1 MSKTIFSVP
10 QVDLQMVRPEA
21 GEDAMNHAGALIGQ
35 LDNALKIALQEQ
47 DALGKIMQECGA
59 ANAALGQELRR
70 VFTELGK
77 GNKVTPQQLKA
88 IRDKNEFQQLN
99 RKLQQSVDEA
109 NKFRAELRVI
119 KDEVGIREDARERAE
134 KENVALRARLETG
147 LDARAAGYL
156 KRISGELDS
165 NTTLANL
172 IEELDG
178 FTVDAIENKKPDGK
192 SGIVEAFGALVQAA
206 RDAPDDNIPTLDS
219 GSNFVSDNQ
228 PRRFVA
234 LFKALVKKILG
245 IDTIRQLAT
254 QARASQRELA
264 KIKDTINAD
273 IDALDNASKRR
284 GAGRGGGSAKR
295 ARAFRR
301 KIAKTKRQ
309 GRQDKNPGTSRKNL
323 SKTRKSKRL

>member
-1 MSKTIFSVP
+1 
-10 QVDLQMVRPEA
+10 MVRRQFSEDDMSRA
-21 GEDAMNHAGALIGQ
+21 GTLIGQ

-147 LDARAAGYL
+147 LDARAAAYL
-156 KRISGELDS
+156 KRISSELES
-165 NTTLANL
+165 NATLDEM
-172 IEELDG
+172 IKGLDA
-178 FTVDAIENKKPDGK
+178 FRENDIENKKPDRA
-192 SGIVEAFGALVQAA
+192 SGIVEAFNALVVAA
-206 RDAPDDNIPTLDS
+206 RAAKEDNVPQLNPETKFVADS
-219 GSNFVSDNQ
+219 Q
-228 PRRFVA
+228 PSEFVA

-245 IDTIRQLAT
+245 INEINRLAA
-254 QARASQRELA
+254 QAEATQRELA
-264 KIKDTINAD
+264 KIKDTIDAD
-273 IDALDNASKRR
+273 IVALDNASKRR
-284 GAGRGGGSAKR
+284 GAGRGGASAKR
-295 ARAFRR
+295 AGALRR
-301 KIAKTKRQ
+301 KIAKTKRH
-309 GRQDKNPGTSRKNL
+309 GRQDKNSSGTRKNL
-323 SKTRKSKRL
+323 SKTRKSKRH

>member
-10 QVDLQMVRPEA
+10 QVDLQMVRRQFSEDDMNRA
-21 GEDAMNHAGALIGQ
+21 GTLIGQ

-109 NKFRAELRVI
+109 NKFRAELRAI
-119 KDEVGIREDARERAE
+119 KDEVGIREDARERAQ
-134 KENVALRARLETG
+134 KENVALRRRLETG

-156 KRISGELDS
+156 ERISGELES
-165 NTTLANL
+165 NTTLADL
-172 IEELDG
+172 IKGLDEISEES
-178 FTVDAIENKKPDGK
+178 INNKRPDEEISNAFEALKVAAK
-192 SGIVEAFGALVQAA
+192 SDEVAGLT
-206 RDAPDDNIPTLDS
+206 DKAP
-219 GSNFVSDNQ
+219 FVSVKQ
-228 PRRFVA
+228 PPEFVN
-234 LFKALVKKILG
+234 LYKALVTKILD
-245 IDTIRQLAT
+245 IEEIKQLAI

-264 KIKDTINAD
+264 KIRGTIDAD
-273 IDALDNASKRR
+273 IEALARSGKRS
-284 GAGRGGGSAKR
+284 GESLGGGSLVKR
-295 ARAFRR
+295 RAYRR
-301 KIAKTKRQ
+301 NIAKTRRNRRRCKPSRTT
-309 GRQDKNPGTSRKNL
+309 RKGTG
-323 SKTRKSKRL
+323 KTRKSKRR